1 MEKMPLFQHVFFLD
15 LVLLLS
21 TATTGTFSSSVG
33 LVNVAHL
40 QMFVDELPEMP
51 KVRGFR
57 VRNGTVEPAHL
68 AIGMY
73 DKTWKFHRDLP
84 PSKVFAFG
92 ISRDKATVPGP
103 TIEALQGV
111 PTRITWYNYLP
122 SRHILPWDPTIPVA
136 SPSSPAG
143 GIPTVVHLHGG
154 IQPPSSDGHG
164 GAWFTSNLSSVGPTF
179 ASSTNAHPNV
189 QDPGTLWYH
198 DHALGLTRVNILAG
212 LFGAYLIRSPSLES
226 PLGLPS
232 SSFERVLF
240 LFDRSFRSEGSLFIN
255 STGNNPSIH
264 PQWQPE
270 FFGPA
275 IVVNGKVWPFLRVRR
290 RPYRFRII
298 NASNARFFRL
308 SFSNSLRFD
317 HIASDT
323 VYLPTAV
330 PSRRFLLAP
339 SEIADVVVD
348 FARSTTDSALLLNDA
363 AYPYPTGDSP
373 DAFSSRVMKFVIR
386 RSKRGKRDP
395 SWMPRKLLPPP
406 PPPVTEKAVAER
418 YIAMYEYES
427 ATGEPTHLYLNG
439 RSFEEAA
446 TETPRSGT
454 GELWHIIN
462 LTEDNHPLHIHLG
475 LFVVMEQRKLVGLE
489 QLKDCMMRIN
499 DAQACH
505 VEDHAAHGRVEP
517 VPGHESG
524 WKNVFKMQP
533 GFVTRIFVRFAML
546 RTEEPYPFDATAE
559 PGYVYHCH
567 ILDHEDNAMMRPL
580 KLLA

>member
-40 QMFVDELPEMP
+40 QMFVDELPDMP

-68 AIGMY
+68 AIGIY
-73 DKTWKFHRDLP
+73 RPGPHHRGPTRSPNSHYVVQLP
-84 PSKVFAFG
+84 PIPSHPPVG
-92 ISRDKATVPGP
+92 PHHPGGQP
-103 TIEALQGV
+103 
-111 PTRITWYNYLP
+111 
-122 SRHILPWDPTIPVA
+122 ILPRRRNPDRRPPPRRYPT
-136 SPSSPAG
+136 
-143 GIPTVVHLHGG
+143 
-154 IQPPSSDGHG
+154 PSSDGHG

-232 SSFERVLF
+232 ASFERVLF

-308 SFSNSLRFD
+308 SFSNSLRFN

-373 DAFSSRVMKFVIR
+373 DAFSSRVMKFVIL
-386 RSKRGKRDP
+386 RSKSGKRDP

-406 PPPVTEKAVAER
+406 PPPVTEKAMAER

-475 LFVVMEQRKLVGLE
+475 LFVVMEQRKLMGLE